1 LNTAELAASFAIF
14 AAKQRASEEVT
25 PDDLLIGSLRAI
37 SRFGIASIGPWD
49 LDLEAL
55 GVDWMLQPDGIQP
68 KVTYSQEA
76 VGIFDRAAQIAKST
90 GDRIVGVNHLLAAFA
105 SEETVV
111 MGELKRKHGI
121 TSASWRAAVAQIGRD
136 ELSDDK
142 PPRSPDP
149 VKGEREYLTPEEA
162 AQLLGIHVQTMR
174 SYIRTARVPA
184 FRMAGE
190 RAIRIRR
197 SDLDKILEPL
207 ETEKGEE

>member
-37 SRFGIASIGPWD
+37 SRFGIASIGQWD

-55 GVDWMLQPDGIQP
+55 GVDWMLQPVGVQP
-68 KVTYSQEA
+68 KVAYSQEA
-76 VGIFDRAAQIAKST
+76 VGIFDRAAQMAKST
-90 GDRIVGVNHLLAAFA
+90 GDQTVGVNHLLAAFA

-111 MGELKRKHGI
+111 MGELKHKYGI

-136 ELSDDK
+136 EISNDK
-142 PPRSPDP
+142 PPHSPDP
-149 VKGEREYLTPEEA
+149 GKFEREYLTAEEA
-162 AQLLGIHVQTMR
+162 AHLLGIHVQTMR

-197 SDLDKILEPL
+197 ADLDKIMEPL
-207 ETEKGEE
+207 EAEKGEE